1 MNLQPFRV
9 QVGVRGEEHLT
20 IAAGAGLWAP
30 GSSTSLV
37 VDLAAAGLWCPLY
50 LGPHLGKIRAP
61 LPPREVPGCAS
72 SFPPC
77 YRPLPSSSS
86 ILRRHPH
93 LSPSFPCTPQG
104 DPASGRALANVAENE
119 GSCLTLLNLLYRV
132 LATCM
137 FLRFGPGA
145 RGARGS
151 FILRCRPVP
160 HQA

>member
-37 VDLAAAGLWCPLY
+37 VDLAAAGLWCPLS

-86 ILRRHPH
+86 ILRYHPH
-93 LSPSFPCTPQG
+93 LSP
-104 DPASGRALANVAENE
+104 
-119 GSCLTLLNLLYRV
+119 LLNTIIDFSRCL
-132 LATCM
+132 
-137 FLRFGPGA
+137 FLFCHVTLSNHYSKPNFNV
-145 RGARGS
+145 S
-151 FILRCRPVP
+151 ES
-160 HQA
+160 